1 MRSKKS
7 DKHSRRRSNHRK
19 KTAVQSDLRK
29 NRLRSFFRIC
39 CILLVPVMY
48 LSYAL
53 SGLFLL
59 EIDVHRFRDQLVW
72 CLTHPIEVRNSKSLP
87 MVVTGILVWG
97 VFTFNYYLKLN
108 YNLMHGQEY
117 GAAKWGDIAMFNEK
131 YAAEDEREN
140 KILSENIRFKYDS
153 STLRN
158 NNIVVVG
165 GSGAGKTSFFLT
177 PNLMNL
183 HGCNIYTD
191 PKGTLVEE
199 LGDYL
204 RAQSDTK
211 VYVVDMCE
219 MEKSAHINPF
229 LFIREKADLVKL
241 IGNLIQNTNNPT
253 IKQAAQDPFWEKAE
267 RLLLEAIF
275 LYVWLECPKATRDAE
290 GDVIR
295 LEKDWRSVLHLIDE
309 AQFGE
314 GDATPKLDERME
326 MLAER
331 KPEHPAVKAYRRY
344 RGGPDETV
352 RSVLMTVN
360 ARMQPFDNDT
370 LIDIFSSNDIPLDEV
385 GIGKDGDGKT
395 KINIFIVIPDDDDT
409 YNFVPGMIYTL
420 LFQQLYYRARFFG
433 GRLPMDVG
441 FWLDEFANTKM
452 PSNFDKILATC
463 RSRGIYCVPMLQ
475 SLAQLKTLFADGA
488 WEGVIGNCDTFL
500 YLGGNEPSTF
510 EYISK
515 LLGKWTIDKKTSGES
530 RGSTGSTSENYDV
543 LGRELMNEYEVRL
556 LPNDEC
562 ILFVRGEE
570 PLRDKKWYPWEH
582 DEYEKA
588 RSFAKS
594 EKDDPDEDDEDDEDG
609 KDEESDDQ
617 YRFISDESFEYLK
630 KQSVKNENIRIT
642 KVDPYEFMMMDI
654 EELIASS
661 EYAGTYA
668 RHDTGTEEEILIDL
682 EKLNRILKE
691 EQESAEKA
699 ALQALLENY
708 DTMDLFDVSMS
719 DFISPARKRMIKSM
733 LKNDPKPDE
742 KVILR
747 IIDPRDSE
755 AEMMRK
761 WKVWEEMKG

>member
-1 MRSKKS
+1 MKRGKQKRKS
-7 DKHSRRRSNHRK
+7 TVTQAELRK
-19 KTAVQSDLRK
+19 KRI
-29 NRLRSFFRIC
+29 RRFFIFC
-39 CILLVPVMY
+39 CILLAPVIY

-59 EIDVHRFRDQLVW
+59 ELDAHRFWDQFAW
-72 CLTHPIEVRNSKSLP
+72 CLTHPIEVGNSKSLT
-87 MVVTGILVWG
+87 MIALGVLVWG
-97 VFTFNYYLKLN
+97 VFGFNYYLKLS

-117 GAAKWGDIAMFNEK
+117 GAAKWGDIAEFNRK
-131 YAAEDEREN
+131 YASEDEHEN

-204 RAQSDTK
+204 RAQPDTK
-211 VYVVDMCE
+211 VYVINMCE

-229 LFIREKADLVKL
+229 LFIREKSDLTKL
-241 IGNLIQNTNNPT
+241 IGNLIQNTNSPT
-253 IKQAAQDPFWEKAE
+253 IKHASQDPFWEKAE

-275 LYVWLECPKATRDAE
+275 LYVWLECPKAARDSE
-290 GDVIR
+290 GNVVR
-295 LEKDWRSVLHLIDE
+295 LEKDWRSVLYLIDE

-314 GDATPKLDERME
+314 EGAAPKLDERMDT
-326 MLAER
+326 LAD
-331 KPEHPAVKAYRRY
+331 KHPEHPAVKAYRRY
-344 RGGPDETV
+344 RGGPEETV

-360 ARMQPFDNDT
+360 ARMQPFDNET
-370 LIDIFSSNDIPLDEV
+370 LIDVFSSNDIPLDEV

-409 YNFVPGMIYTL
+409 YNFVPGILYTL

-433 GRLPMDVG
+433 GRLSMDVG

-475 SLAQLKTLFADGA
+475 SLAQIKTLFADGA
-488 WEGVIGNCDTFL
+488 WEGVVGNCDTFL

-530 RGSTGSTSENYDV
+530 RGATGSTSENYDV

-570 PLRDKKWYPWEH
+570 PLRDKKWHPWEH
-582 DEYEKA
+582 EEYEKA
-588 RSFAKS
+588 RNYAK
-594 EKDDPDEDDEDDEDG
+594 
-609 KDEESDDQ
+609 EESDDLDENVDDDDSKEKNSEDQ

-642 KVDPYEFMMMDI
+642 KVNPYEFMMMDI
-654 EELIASS
+654 EELITSP

-682 EKLNRILKE
+682 EKLNRIRKE
-691 EQESAEKA
+691 EQESSEEA
-699 ALQALLENY
+699 ALQAFLESY
-708 DTMDLFDVSMS
+708 DEMDLFDVSMS
-719 DFISPARKRMIKSM
+719 DFISPARKRMIKTM

-761 WKVWEEMKG
+761 WKVWEEMMG